1 MKFFTQLALN
11 LISRKKLWSLHSYGS
26 FFKVDFMENSRNWVI
41 QYATLMEE
49 LVKSHLSL
57 LQIKGRK
64 GKFKVLA
71 WGLIHG
77 KICEI
82 VQLALISISRKNRE
96 IILCSLIWMLYVAS
110 SLYAASMLYV
120 NFNYIQRLYALCFTF
135 SIATMLYAQCS
146 MPYALCIEVKLPNGF
161 KPYKYLAHHFNQVH
175 KKSFTCDTCSKQ
187 FGSKYLLS
195 IGGVWF
201 DLHRWFD
208 LHIFQH
214 TRIQHANNS
223 TYHNSTYK

>member
-1 MKFFTQLALN
+1 MKSNLENLEILNILFLLFECAL
-11 LISRKKLWSLHSYGS
+11 W
-26 FFKVDFMENSRNWVI
+26 NSRLAKIRPQPLDCRMVHI
-41 QYATLMEE
+41 LMPP
-49 LVKSHLSL
+49 S
-57 LQIKGRK
+57 
-64 GKFKVLA
+64 
-71 WGLIHG
+71 
-77 KICEI
+77 
-82 VQLALISISRKNRE
+82 
-96 IILCSLIWMLYVAS
+96 MLYVLAS
-110 SLYAASMLYV
+110 SLYAASILYV
-120 NFNYIQRLYALCFTF
+120 NFTSIHRLYALCSTF
-135 SIATMLYAQCS
+135 SIASMLYAQCS
-146 MPYALCIEVKLPNGF
+146 MLYALCIEVKLPNGF